1 MGKRMGKYCNIPK
14 EVLEQLDQFVEFDET
29 NVEKELENNIA
40 YESILNHY
48 LYDTTNQLIVYE
60 SELDSIRASLRPK
73 YMTGN
78 IDNDDAYNNLRLNRS
93 EIESAIDSNKN
104 VIILKQKIKE
114 TNNMISFYERTLQTI
129 RNKNYTMKNYID
141 YIKFKAGV

>member
-1 MGKRMGKYCNIPK
+1 MGKYCNIPK

-60 SELDSIRASLRPK
+60 SELDYIRASLRPK

-78 IDNDDAYNNLRLNRS
+78 TDNDDAYNNLRLNRS

>member
-1 MGKRMGKYCNIPK
+1 MGKYCNIPK

-48 LYDTTNQLIVYE
+48 LYDTTDKLISYE
-60 SELDSIRASLRPK
+60 NELDNIRASLRPK

-78 IDNDDAYNNLRLNRS
+78 TDNDDAYNNLRLNRS
-93 EIESAIDSNKN
+93 EIEAVIDSNKD

-114 TNNMISFYERTLQTI
+114 TNNMISFYERALQTI

-141 YIKFKAGV
+141 YIKFKAGA